1 MSNSP
6 QNIVHITPGNIAE
19 GRIKHITQNE
29 IEELAATVQALS
41 AVSFANSTIV
51 SAATSLTTYL
61 TFVYNGETY
70 ALALN
75 RI

>member
-70 ALALN
+70 ALSLN
-75 RI
+75 RV